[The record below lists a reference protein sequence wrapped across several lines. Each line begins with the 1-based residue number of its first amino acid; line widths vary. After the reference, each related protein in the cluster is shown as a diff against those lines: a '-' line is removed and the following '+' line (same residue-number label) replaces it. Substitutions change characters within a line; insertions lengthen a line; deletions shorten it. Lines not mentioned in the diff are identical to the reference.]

1 MAKML
6 RIFSGIQPSGMPHLG
21 NYLGAIRNWVDLQ
34 KSCDDVMY
42 SIVDLHALT
51 VPQAPFILNK
61 NIKEMAICLLACGID
76 PCRSTLFQQSK
87 VGEHCELMWLLSCKT
102 PNGWLNRMTQWKTK
116 GATDNRD
123 VVNIGLFAYPVLMAA
138 DILLYRSSHVPV
150 GDDQLQHL
158 ELTRDIAR
166 SFNSL
171 YGTEIFPEPQPIL
184 TQGGTQRIMSL
195 RNPLQKMS
203 KSDNQDF
210 TRINLDDGP
219 DAIRNKIRKAVTDS
233 TPEVTYDPS
242 TRPGVSNLVTIYSAI
257 TGLGLD
263 DVVREFERKQTI
275 DLKDSLSEIIIDH
288 LTPLQEKMNALYN
301 NGDYIEDV
309 LSQGAKT
316 AKEKALE
323 TLRDIRNT
331 IGID

>member
-1 MAKML
+1 
-6 RIFSGIQPSGMPHLG
+6 
-21 NYLGAIRNWVDLQ
+21 
-34 KSCDDVMY
+34 
-42 SIVDLHALT
+42 
-51 VPQAPFILNK
+51 
-61 NIKEMAICLLACGID
+61 
-76 PCRSTLFQQSK
+76 
-87 VGEHCELMWLLSCKT
+87 
-102 PNGWLNRMTQWKTK
+102 
-116 GATDNRD
+116 
-123 VVNIGLFAYPVLMAA
+123 
-138 DILLYRSSHVPV
+138 
-150 GDDQLQHL
+150 
-158 ELTRDIAR
+158 
-166 SFNSL
+166 
-171 YGTEIFPEPQPIL
+171 
-184 TQGGTQRIMSL
+184 MSL